1 MTTRAELIPAGSLK
15 AFTEAV
21 IMILS
26 EISVSVRAEVKSRIA
41 IRELSMMTDRS
52 LADIGIARHEINDCV
67 RMTGRFAEKNTST
80 KAEVLQ
86 FIPVTRNL
94 VEEDFPA
101 AA

>member
-1 MTTRAELIPAGSLK
+1 MTTRAELIPAGSLR

-21 IMILS
+21 TVILS
-26 EISVSVRAEVKSRIA
+26 EIAVAVRTEVKARIA

-52 LADIGIARHEINDCV
+52 LADIGIARYEINDCV
-67 RMTGRFAEKNTST
+67 RMTGRFAEKNTSNN
-80 KAEVLQ
+80 AEVLQ

-94 VEEDFPA
+94 VEEGIPA